1 MTEEQPNR
9 DRTDKQAKHDR
20 ELMELLNELRVALPG
35 VQVLFAFLLAVPFT
49 SRFEKLD
56 STEKAIFTATVVTT
70 ALAAACLIAP
80 SAQHRLLWRQHDKE
94 MLLRV
99 ANRLAIAGSALL
111 AVSMTAVVWF
121 VVDFVYGNAW
131 AAGLTVLAA
140 VAFVVFWYVIPI
152 VILVRHRRDHTDD
165 P

>member
-1 MTEEQPNR
+1 MTEEQPDP
-9 DRTDKQAKHDR
+9 DRTEEQSRHDR
-20 ELMELLNELRVALPG
+20 ELLELLNELRVALPG

-56 STEKAIFTATVVTT
+56 AVQKAIFTATVVTT

-80 SAQHRLLWRQHDKE
+80 SAQHRLLWRRHDKGR
-94 MLLRV
+94 LLRV

-111 AVSMTAVVWF
+111 AISMTAVVWF
-121 VVDFVYGNAW
+121 VVAFVYGGAW
-131 AAGLTVLAA
+131 AAALTSLAA
-140 VAFVVFWYVIPI
+140 AAFLVFWYVIPI
-152 VILVRHRRDHTDD
+152 VILLRHRRDDTDD